1 MDVRAGCS
9 GGTAGTQRCA
19 ERLSVSITHPANGLL
34 PADIPLLPCPLTF
47 LVMRKRN
54 NSPTAEL
61 DSGSLLEDDPDLK
74 QRTVSG
80 TAGPSA
86 DNRQGP
92 GGEVNAM
99 KQFRR

>member
-1 MDVRAGCS
+1 M
-9 GGTAGTQRCA
+9 GTQRCPK
-19 ERLSVSITHPANGLL
+19 RLSVSITHPANGLL
-34 PADIPLLPCPLTF
+34 PADIPLLSCPLTF

-54 NSPTAEL
+54 ISPTGEP

-74 QRTVSG
+74 QRTVIE

-92 GGEVNAM
+92 GAEVNAM
-99 KQFRR
+99 KPFRR

>member
-1 MDVRAGCS
+1 M
-9 GGTAGTQRCA
+9 GTQRCA